1 MTANIW
7 LLGTKSFGREVGKVL
22 DLKYNLVGVTSPKHD
37 DACTAWA
44 TEHGIY
50 MGWNADASLIPRHVD
65 LIVTAHW
72 TGYIDTRMRAAAR
85 RGVIVGHPSLLPRH
99 RGIAA
104 VEHTILAKDPI
115 AGFSWFRPVDEL
127 DAGPIVH
134 QKWCHVDPNWDASA
148 LWREAL
154 FPMGVQTVGQAV
166 SKALAGIACEQN
178 EAFATLA
185 PRLVSR

>member
-7 LLGTKSFGREVGKVL
+7 LLGTKSFGREVAKVL
-22 DLKYNLVGVTSPKHD
+22 DLKYNLVGVTSPDD
-37 DACTAWA
+37 DACASWA
-44 TEHGIY
+44 RGSGVW
-50 MGWNADASLIPRHVD
+50 MGPKADASMVPRHVD
-65 LIVTAHW
+65 LIVAAHW
-72 TGYIDTRMRAAAR
+72 TGYIDKRMRAAAR

-127 DAGPIVH
+127 DAGPVVH
-134 QKWCHVDPNWDASA
+134 QKWCHVDPNWSASD

-154 FPMGVQTVGQAV
+154 FPMGVETAAQAV
-166 SKALAGIACEQN
+166 SKALAGIAREQN
-178 EAFATLA
+178 PTFATLA
-185 PRLVSR
+185 PRLVNG